1 MSERENAVV
10 LGVGPGLGWHLVE
23 RCAAEGMAVTLGARH
38 RERLEELLAGSPV
51 EAALPVACD
60 VAEAAQVEALF
71 AAAEREQGP
80 PDLVVFNA
88 GARALGGLLELDPG
102 QVAEAWRVGALGG
115 LHVAQAALR
124 RMAPRGRG
132 TLVFTGATAALR
144 GSKGFGGFAMVK
156 FSLRALAQSAAREFG
171 PQGVHVALVNIDGQ
185 IAGPRTAGRDPK
197 ELLDPA
203 AIAETYL
210 MLHRQHPTAWTQ
222 ELDLRPSV
230 ERF

>member
-1 MSERENAVV
+1 MSERENAVIV
-10 LGVGPGLGWHLVE
+10 GVGPGLGWHLVE
-23 RCAAEGMAVTLGARH
+23 ACAGAGMRVALAARR
-38 RERLEELLAGSPV
+38 RERLEALLAASSFGDLL
-51 EAALPVACD
+51 AAGCD
-60 VAEAAQVEALF
+60 VADAEAVEALF
-71 AAAEREQGP
+71 AEAESEQGP

-88 GARALGGLLELDPG
+88 SARALGGILELDPE
-102 QVAEAWRVGALGG
+102 QVEQAWKVGALGG

-124 RMAPRGRG
+124 RMAGRG
-132 TLVFTGATAALR
+132 KGTLIFTGATAGLR

-171 PQGVHVALVNIDGQ
+171 PQGVHVVHVNIDGQ
-185 IAGPRTAGRDPK
+185 IASARTEGRDPK
-197 ELLDPA
+197 EVLDPA

-230 ERF
+230 EKF